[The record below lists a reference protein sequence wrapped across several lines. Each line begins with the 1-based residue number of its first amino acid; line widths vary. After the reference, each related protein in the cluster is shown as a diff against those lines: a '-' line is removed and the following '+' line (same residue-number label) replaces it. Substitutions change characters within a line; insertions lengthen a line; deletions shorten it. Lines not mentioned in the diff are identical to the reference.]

1 MAGQRVIA
9 GNRVRLREKKPSDA
23 RSDYR
28 WQTDPELVQLDAV
41 PPLTMSFSQYL
52 LDYTAALR
60 QSSST
65 RRTFAIETMDG
76 ELIGNCVYYNI
87 DRARGETELGI
98 MIGDR
103 DYWDT
108 GYGADAVTALISH
121 IFEET
126 GLERIHLKTLDWN
139 QRAQRCFLKCGF
151 APYGHVVRNGFDFV
165 LMELRREQWEEKG
178 SELRADG

>member
-9 GNRVRLREKKPSDA
+9 GNRVRLREKKPTDA

-41 PPLTMSFSQYL
+41 PPLTMSFSEYL

-60 QSSST
+60 QPSST

-108 GYGADAVTALISH
+108 GYGTRPHLRGNGTGANPPQDP
-121 IFEET
+121 
-126 GLERIHLKTLDWN
+126 GLEPARAALLPQVWLCSVRARGAERI
-139 QRAQRCFLKCGF
+139 
-151 APYGHVVRNGFDFV
+151 
-165 LMELRREQWEEKG
+165 
-178 SELRADG
+178 